1 MFGNKD
7 NKDMKDMNEPQEFK
21 ETYTAPAP
29 VVAPVETR
37 KAQSV
42 IGEDVAFDG
51 VLRVE
56 GNIVVHGKIEGEIHC
71 TGHLMIGKN
80 GRVKATLDVGSA
92 SIAGNVEGK
101 IVAKERV
108 ELQTASHLKG
118 DVHAKSFV
126 IADGCFFQGN
136 CTMGQAPGSNLR
148 ALPESDHGDAERK
161 AA

>member
-7 NKDMKDMNEPQEFK
+7 SKDLGKDYNEPQGFQD
-21 ETYTAPAP
+21 TYTPPAPA
-29 VVAPVETR
+29 AVETR

-42 IGEDVAFDG
+42 IGEDVTFDG
-51 VLRVE
+51 VLKVE

-80 GRVKATLDVGSA
+80 GRVKANLDVGSA

-136 CTMGQAPGSNLR
+136 CTMGSAPATNLR
-148 ALPESDHGDAERK
+148 AVPESDHGAADLK